1 MVASHSALEIA
12 PAQVEIPAQLRKVC
26 FAFCAMNLTLCLM
39 ADLAHVW
46 IKIGAHCHPTDLI
59 SFWAAGGLVLD
70 GFLTQAFD
78 WDILKR
84 RPVIQS
90 ALRGIGP
97 PRQQQE
103 V

>member
-46 IKIGAHCHPTDLI
+46 IKIGAPSSSNGPHQFLGCRGSRARWLSD
-59 SFWAAGGLVLD
+59 AGL
-70 GFLTQAFD
+70 
-78 WDILKR
+78 
-84 RPVIQS
+84 
-90 ALRGIGP
+90 
-97 PRQQQE
+97 
-103 V
+103 